1 MRCGGFYCLERRQSL
16 LKIETLRAGG
26 WSSIMR
32 KAQQQDIL
40 NIIETM
46 EQAHEEVRQA
56 LEGKELEPA
65 KQILIECQECAIEL
79 GNAIEQIEGEGFV
92 SVSYLEKYCDAVY
105 RLFVETDEDSNPAKV
120 TKTLRKALLQVENSV
135 KNDVK
140 IRKEVVFFPYKASMW
155 DSLESVYLAARED
168 ENCDAYCVPI
178 PYYDRRADGS
188 FGEMHYEGNLY
199 PKNIEITD
207 YRTYDLENRHPD
219 AIYIHNPYD
228 EWNYVTSVPERY
240 YAKNLR
246 CHTNKLVYIPYF
258 ILGETNADDPSD
270 LDTMKHFCFLPGVIY
285 AHKVIVQS
293 ENMRQIY
300 ITEYIK
306 AAKECG
312 LTGEHIDR
320 KFQEQKIL
328 GLGSPKVDKVLNTRK
343 EDLEIPK
350 EWLKIIEKP
359 DGTWKKVVFYNTTI
373 NGLLHNDERMLRK
386 MENVF
391 EVFMENQDE
400 VALLWRPHPLI
411 ENTLTSM
418 RPQLWDAY
426 KEIRD
431 RYIADGW
438 GIYDDTADM
447 DRAVAL
453 SDAYY
458 GDQSSVLQ
466 VYKKTGKLI
475 VLQSVSVTVMKAQ
488 Q

>member
-1 MRCGGFYCLERRQSL
+1 MAGKLIAPEG
-16 LKIETLRAGG
+16 ETLQACGR
-26 WSSIMR
+26 SSIMR

-46 EQAHEEVRQA
+46 GQAHNEVRQA
-56 LEGKELEPA
+56 LEKKAIEPA
-65 KQILIECQECAIEL
+65 RQMLVECQECAIDL

-92 SVSYLEKYCDAVY
+92 SVSYLEKYCDTVY
-105 RLFVETDEDSNPAKV
+105 RLFEETDENSNPAKV
-120 TKTLRKALLQVENSV
+120 AKTLKKALLQVENSV

-140 IRKEVVFFPYKASMW
+140 IRKEVVFLPYKASMW

-168 ENCDAYCVPI
+168 EDCDAYCVPI
-178 PYYDRRADGS
+178 PYYARRADGS
-188 FGEMHYEGNLY
+188 LGEMHYEGDLY
-199 PKNIEITD
+199 PKNIEVID
-207 YRTYDLENRHPD
+207 YRTYNLEERHPD
-219 AIYIHNPYD
+219 VIYIHNPYD
-228 EWNYVTSVPERY
+228 EWNHVTSVPEHY
-240 YAKNLR
+240 YAKNL
-246 CHTNKLVYIPYF
+246 CHYTDKLVYIPYF

-270 LDTMKHFCFLPGVIY
+270 VDTMKHFCFLPGVIY
-285 AHKVIVQS
+285 ADKVIVQS

-300 ITEYIK
+300 IREYIK

-343 EDLEIPK
+343 EDLEIPV

-359 DGTWKKVVFYNTTI
+359 NGSWKKVVFYNTTI
-373 NGLLHNDERMLRK
+373 NGLLHNDERMLK
-386 MENVF
+386 KIENVF
-391 EVFMENQDE
+391 KAFRENQDE
-400 VALLWRPHPLI
+400 VTLLWRPHPLI

-418 RPQLWDAY
+418 RPQLWEAY
-426 KEIRD
+426 QKVRD
-431 RYIADGW
+431 RYIEEGW

-466 VYKKTGKLI
+466 VYKKTGKPIMIQNVDI
-475 VLQSVSVTVMKAQ
+475 VNLYE
-488 Q
+488 